1 MYPRPQQPNSLS
13 PKALKRSNTV
23 AVLFS
28 PFGRMQV
35 EAIEDPALITR
46 NSAQD
51 RSASSS
57 SNLSSSQ
64 TGQTGLVKNA
74 KSVQPKEDTPKSS
87 SSKSAV
93 FFAKSNVFKK
103 VFMKKTG
110 AKKLAKKDI
119 VISLPTDFASMN
131 QSRDTVDYEYRRRKC
146 VSFVDDGERDE
157 RESAHVDARVGKVDE
172 EDEQFY
178 HNFPLSHAIDC
189 PENPLSPKKPPRTL
203 SSADSEDPMCQDGY
217 LEPCTSQRTKEREDE
232 ISQNKSPALGP
243 LPSPPA
249 ESSPATEHVPTLVTA
264 GQDTKV
270 DSQCQKPVMK
280 VKPALPRRPQS
291 LKLKRKSAVQVNM
304 LNFYIYSSVRLTGLF
319 YPHDL

>member
-1 MYPRPQQPNSLS
+1 
-13 PKALKRSNTV
+13 
-23 AVLFS
+23 
-28 PFGRMQV
+28 MQV
-35 EAIEDPALITR
+35 EAIKDPALVTR

-51 RSASSS
+51 QWASSS
-57 SNLSSSQ
+57 SNLPSSQ
-64 TGQTGLVKNA
+64 TGQTGLVKNE
-74 KSVQPKEDTPKSS
+74 KSVQPKEDTSK
-87 SSKSAV
+87 SSKSGV

-110 AKKLAKKDI
+110 AKKQARKEI
-119 VISLPTDFASMN
+119 VISSPTDFASMN
-131 QSRDTVDYEYRRRKC
+131 QSRVTVDYEYRRRKC

-157 RESAHVDARVGKVDE
+157 RESAHVDAKVEKVDE

-178 HNFPLSHAIDC
+178 HNFPLSHAIDS
-189 PENPLSPKKPPRTL
+189 PEKPLSPKKPPRT
-203 SSADSEDPMCQDGY
+203 DSKTPMCQDGY
-217 LEPCTSQRTKEREDE
+217 LEPCTSQLTKNREDE

-249 ESSPATEHVPTLVTA
+249 ESSPATEHVPTSVTA

-270 DSQCQKPVMK
+270 DGQCQKPVMK

-304 LNFYIYSSVRLTGLF
+304 LDFYIYSSVSLTELF
-319 YPHDL
+319 YPRDL